1 MAQES
6 RLVVVIDSQNAERN
20 ARNLG
25 NELVS
30 IERKGEFASKS
41 MDSLSVATRALAG
54 HMAGLVTVGAAI
66 SKMDTYTGLQ
76 NRLKL
81 VTNNQAELNKA
92 TEDTF
97 QIAQKTYSAWDS
109 VLQVYQRFS
118 DNAKTLNLTMDDTA
132 RLTETVSKA
141 VAISGASAEAADA
154 ALVQFGQALAS
165 GTLRGEELNSV
176 MEQTPALAK
185 AIAKGM
191 GITVGE
197 LRSVAA
203 EGKITSQEIV
213 KALRNVQDEVDALFA
228 KTDITIGQSLTLLNN
243 EITKFVG
250 EAGKGSGAAQ
260 ALSGSIQLLAN
271 NLNLI
276 ADSAFAIGIGLM
288 TKAVLTKTVAVQ
300 ASIAASTKQVFATI
314 AERNANIA
322 AAKAEV
328 ESALA
333 EAQSTQVTLT
343 NIKATHAQIMAEIE
357 LEKVRL
363 KAQITEQ
370 GRTATIT
377 RMAQLGRLQAQV
389 ALEVAAAETAQ
400 SASSARLSA
409 ALTAQ
414 SVATSRLALAKS
426 ALMAIFSPMGLA
438 IAATAA
444 SFYLLS
450 SSSDEVKE
458 SLATQSD
465 SVSDLTD
472 KYIKLNTVQAL
483 TEGVRLRKEIE
494 QQNDAIDDASGAIK
508 RFAYIQKELFKLSGS
523 DYEDYQNAIKSI
535 ATGASDAGDLLKKM
549 ISSGRFSQTQIDKLI
564 EFSSAVAESKNKI
577 EQGNT
582 ALKLLNAT
590 SGQHVEVT
598 AESIKQLTIQTN
610 LTKVATQ
617 NFTDMK
623 TQMLDSLRA
632 QVEFIRLNGG
642 SEEQV
647 KSLNKVIQA
656 YSLNQISATD
666 AVSKFNS
673 TAKVPVDNI
682 KKLQEYA
689 IKTDQSKIALNQAN
703 AELKKQNDLRNEY
716 LKQHQTVLGAQQGE
730 TNELN
735 NQVAAQ
741 EKLNKLRDN
750 ANKDNLKNDFLIKN
764 TKAFGGGEKGLDK
777 ARAASE
783 FYTDNKIP
791 MTRSLTGQEYAIFE
805 AWYKKQK
812 EVKDLQE
819 SISESTRKQTKEVE
833 KQTKEAAKQAVL
845 LAGNDE
851 KSRNMLRVYLAF
863 RNAGLGDKQA
873 RVMTAQVGRETDF
886 RNEAMFGSH
895 KDANNGYTN
904 TGFLSWQKSRSTKL
918 MQSLQGQGV
927 LDKNGKIQQTQDALD
942 AMAKHAVQEAMTDK
956 SYSKSKAALL
966 NDDLDYRSLERI
978 VAKNLVGWDYDGK
991 KLGKAKA
998 SQHLAKQDS
1007 YYNQLSKIL
1016 GDNPEAVSKAIG
1028 DLSKLEDEAYKARA
1042 KTLEEVKQ
1050 LQATYDSETVARSK
1064 KREEEINK
1072 ATILGQSNLIPKIN
1086 ERYDAEDKLAQKQF
1100 DFEVNGYKWTEE
1112 QKLDYTYETN
1122 SLRLVAEGKLS
1133 EDQRKVA
1140 LDGLK
1145 LQKQQ
1150 ELGLLKLAQEQRLF
1164 QARLSLL
1171 SETQAMQE
1179 RYRLEREEIH
1189 KNTKLSIEERQ
1200 KLIALSKANQDK
1212 ETRDKVNNA
1221 VQNWGGIQADMN
1233 GTGEFFRQDQE
1244 RFSRLNAA
1252 NDLADSQFA
1261 ATDLNE
1267 QNSLDGLNAQF
1278 EAGLIK
1284 QQDYENQKTAII
1296 QAAQDQRNQIAAEH
1310 AKNVQDIEDKYQQD
1324 RLNTQIAF
1332 GGQMMGSLT
1341 SMFGS
1346 MFGEQSKAYKIM
1358 FAADKAYAIAAA
1370 GIAIQQNIAAA
1381 SKAGFPLNIPL
1392 IAGAVA
1398 QGASIIAN
1406 IRAIK
1411 DQGFADGGYTGSG
1424 RKYEPAGIVHKGEV
1438 VWSQEDIKRWGGVG
1452 LVENM
1457 RKSANPEAFINNHAI
1472 NNTSAENVF
1481 NRSFLSSK
1489 AFNDNQNISNI
1500 FNRPTRENQII
1511 VNAFKPSKDA
1521 ASRSEDVQSITN
1533 QYAGNNTSFSE
1544 VLDKSIQSS
1553 KSFNASKSII
1563 SSLSNSKVLN
1573 SNVSN
1578 STVQNAEKELL
1589 KEVSIFKDNGFA
1601 DGGYTGKGKKY
1612 EIAGA
1617 VHKGEIVW
1625 SQDDIK
1631 KWGGVDK
1638 VEQMRRATSPESFVS
1653 NYAQNHTTFESIL
1666 NRANQSSR
1674 IFNQSKE
1681 ISNIFN
1687 KSVQDDQI
1695 IYKGN
1700 GNVPTSAT
1708 SDLYHDGKVYF
1719 SSNGLVQDRSNLDDV
1734 QDFTLGRT
1742 SRPQAEI
1749 MPSIEPSTPTINFK
1763 IEVINQVSG
1772 ATVEAE
1778 QLDEQ
1783 TVRIIVTDELDK
1795 QLPRKV
1801 PKLVSDQI
1809 ANPNSTI
1816 SRSLT
1821 ENTTAR
1827 RNRT

>member
-1 MAQES
+1 
-6 RLVVVIDSQNAERN
+6 
-20 ARNLG
+20 
-25 NELVS
+25 

-54 HMAGLVTVGAAI
+54 HMAGLLTVGSAI

-81 VTNNQAELNKA
+81 VTNNQVELNKA

-97 QIAQKTYSAWDS
+97 RIAQKTYSAWDS

-213 KALRNVQDEVDALFA
+213 KALRNVESDVDALFA

-260 ALSGSIQLLAN
+260 VLAGSVQTLAS
-271 NLNLI
+271 NLDLI
-276 ADSAFAIGIGLM
+276 ADGALVVGIGYITRAILM
-288 TKAVLTKTVAVQ
+288 KSAAIKEGM
-300 ASIAASTKQVFATI
+300 ASTLASRLASVLNAQAEYAEAT
-314 AERNANIA
+314 AALN
-322 AAKAEV
+322 AAKAH
-328 ESALA
+328 LA
-333 EAQSTQVTLT
+333 NVRAT
-343 NIKATHAQIMAEIE
+343 N
-357 LEKVRL
+357 
-363 KAQITEQ
+363 
-370 GRTATIT
+370 
-377 RMAQLGRLQAQV
+377 
-389 ALEVAAAETAQ
+389 AETQ
-400 SASSARLSA
+400 
-409 ALTAQ
+409 
-414 SVATSRLALAKS
+414 AK
-426 ALMAIFSPMGLA
+426 FG
-438 IAATAA
+438 ATAA
-444 SFYLLS
+444 
-450 SSSDEVKE
+450 
-458 SLATQSD
+458 ATRYAQAQAA
-465 SVSDLTD
+465 VTAATNAQTAAQ
-472 KYIKLNTVQAL
+472 IKLNTATSIAGRLAKGAFGLIGGWAGVATLGVMGLAAAYSYFNNKAEEAKQKLAEQAKVAEKADEELKKL
-483 TEGVRLRKEIE
+483 TGNDKAKAVNDLTTAFNAQNKALEKSSRAVGSALIDIENYARGNREVEKISQEARTGTISYTEAIERLNKIKLPTDLYENLKK
-494 QQNDAIDDASGAIK
+494 QAAQYDDNASKASLS
-508 RFAYIQKELFKLSGS
+508 AEKLKLLRVEVKLGGN
-523 DYEDYQNAIKSI
+523 EAQNAAIQHQKQ
-535 ATGASDAGDLLKKM
+535 ADAL
-549 ISSGRFSQTQIDKLI
+549 
-564 EFSSAVAESKNKI
+564 
-577 EQGNT
+577 GNT
-582 ALKLLNAT
+582 ATEAEKAT
-590 SGQHVEVT
+590 KALQDYQAKQKDSVIDSIYKSGWLDKGYT
-598 AESIKQLTIQTN
+598 
-610 LTKVATQ
+610 VA
-617 NFTDMK
+617 
-623 TQMLDSLRA
+623 
-632 QVEFIRLNGG
+632 
-642 SEEQV
+642 
-647 KSLNKVIQA
+647 
-656 YSLNQISATD
+656 
-666 AVSKFNS
+666 
-673 TAKVPVDNI
+673 
-682 KKLQEYA
+682 
-689 IKTDQSKIALNQAN
+689 QAN
-703 AELKKQNDLRNEY
+703 AILELQKAKGMSAILSKDEIDSALRN
-716 LKQHQTVLGAQQGE
+716 LKIIEEQQE
-730 TNELN
+730 RED
-735 NQVAAQ
+735 
-741 EKLNKLRDN
+741 KL
-750 ANKDNLKNDFLIKN
+750 
-764 TKAFGGGEKGLDK
+764 T
-777 ARAASE
+777 
-783 FYTDNKIP
+783 
-791 MTRSLTGQEYAIFE
+791 E
-805 AWYKKQK
+805 AK
-812 EVKDLQE
+812 
-819 SISESTRKQTKEVE
+819 R

-845 LAGNDE
+845 LAGNNE
-851 KSRNMLRVYLAF
+851 RVRNMLRVYQSF

-978 VAKNLVGWDYDGK
+978 VAKNFVGWDYDGK

-1016 GDNPEAVSKAIG
+1016 GDNPEAASKAIG
-1028 DLSKLEDEAYKARA
+1028 DLSKFEDEAYKARA

-1050 LQATYDSETVARSK
+1050 LQATYESETVARSK

-1086 ERYDAEDKLAQKQF
+1086 ERYDAEDKLSQKQF

-1164 QARLSLL
+1164 QAKLFLL
-1171 SETQAMQE
+1171 SETEAMQE
-1179 RYRLEREEIH
+1179 RYRLEREEIA
-1189 KNTKLSIEERQ
+1189 KTVKDEGEKRKRL
-1200 KLIALSKANQDK
+1200 ALSRDQERLEALDRAAKAGQ
-1212 ETRDKVNNA
+1212 A
-1221 VQNWGGIQADMN
+1221 WGGIQADMN
-1233 GTGEFFRQDQE
+1233 GRGEFYRLDQE
-1244 RFSRLNAA
+1244 RSSRLSAA
-1252 NDLADSQFA
+1252 TNLLDSQQGVVN
-1261 ATDLNE
+1261 LNE
-1267 QNSLDGLNAQF
+1267 QNSIEALNAQF
-1278 EAGLIK
+1278 EQQLIS

-1424 RKYEPAGIVHKGEV
+1424 GKYEPAGIVHKGEV
-1438 VWSQEDIKRWGGVG
+1438 VWSQEDIRRWGGVG

-1457 RKSANPEAFINNHAI
+1457 RKSANPEAFINNHAQ
-1472 NNTSAENVF
+1472 NNTSIENVF

-1489 AFNDNQNISNI
+1489 AFNDNKSISNISN
-1500 FNRPTRENQII
+1500 
-1511 VNAFKPSKDA
+1511 
-1521 ASRSEDVQSITN
+1521 
-1533 QYAGNNTSFSE
+1533 
-1544 VLDKSIQSS
+1544 
-1553 KSFNASKSII
+1553 
-1563 SSLSNSKVLN
+1563 LSNSKVLN

>member
-1 MAQES
+1 MAQEA
-6 RLVVVIDSQNAERN
+6 RLVIVIDSER
-20 ARNLG
+20 AKRTAQDLSV
-25 NELVS
+25 ELDS
-30 IERKGEFASKS
+30 ITKKGDFASKS
-41 MDSLSVATRALAG
+41 MDRMSVATRALAG
-54 HMAGLVTVGAAI
+54 YMAGLLTVGSAI

-81 VTNNQAELNKA
+81 VTNNQVELNKA

-97 QIAQKTYSAWDS
+97 RIAQKTYSAWDS

-213 KALRNVQDEVDALFA
+213 KALKNVQDEVDALFA

-400 SASSARLSA
+400 SAASSRLSA

-549 ISSGRFSQTQIDKLI
+549 ISSGRFSQNQIDKLI

-590 SGQHVEVT
+590 SRQHVEVT

-673 TAKVPVDNI
+673 TAKIPAENI
-682 KKLQEYA
+682 KGLQDHA
-689 IKTDQSKIALNQAN
+689 TKTDQSKIALNQAN

-716 LKQHQTVLGAQQGE
+716 LKQHQTVLAAQQGE

-750 ANKDNLKNDFLIKN
+750 ANKDILKNDFLIKN

-791 MTRSLTGQEYAIFE
+791 MTRSLTSQEAAIFE

-812 EVKDLQE
+812 EAKDLQE
-819 SISESTRKQTKEVE
+819 SITESSRKQTKESE
-833 KQTKEAAKQAVL
+833 KKLKITQAELEVAKRSAALIESSGLGKYAESKGIPSSVIAGL
-845 LAGNDE
+845 LAQESQGIREAKSHTGAIGYFQTTSGYRKQNNMSVADSYDLE
-851 KSRNMLRVYLAF
+851 KSGKIVIDNIAKVYEKTGDLAQAILSH
-863 RNAGLGDKQA
+863 NAGEGGA
-873 RVMTAQVGRETDF
+873 RQFTKTGKVKGSAE
-886 RNEAMFGSH
+886 RNKEVSQ
-895 KDANNGYTN
+895 Y
-904 TGFLSWQKSRSTKL
+904 
-918 MQSLQGQGV
+918 
-927 LDKNGKIQQTQDALD
+927 
-942 AMAKHAVQEAMTDK
+942 
-956 SYSKSKAALL
+956 
-966 NDDLDYRSLERI
+966 
-978 VAKNLVGWDYDGK
+978 VAKVSRYSDIIAGGVGKGGLSDGDSDRAY
-991 KLGKAKA
+991 GK
-998 SQHLAKQDS
+998 Q
-1007 YYNQLSKIL
+1007 I
-1016 GDNPEAVSKAIG
+1016 
-1028 DLSKLEDEAYKARA
+1028 KAR
-1042 KTLEEVKQ
+1042 LELVKQ
-1050 LQATYDSETVARSK
+1050 GLNLQEQYEEEQAKRTKARN
-1064 KREEEINK
+1064 EEINL
-1072 ATILGQSNLIPKIN
+1072 AQQTGQTALIPKIK
-1086 ERYDAEDKLAQKQF
+1086 ERYKAQDELAKLQQ
-1100 DFEVNGYKWTEE
+1100 DFEVNGYKWTEK
-1112 QKLDYTYETN
+1112 QKLEYTYETN

-1140 LDGLK
+1140 LGGLE

-1164 QARLSLL
+1164 QAEQFMLGEMERIKKRYALEYDEISKITDLEERRRKMSAFQADFIRNGVGNPTIDQYDTSSQFL
-1171 SETQAMQE
+1171 KSTNYTKPKQTNMQVLDEDYAQTYQKLKDNLAAVLESEKASYQE
-1179 RYRLEREEIH
+1179 RLEA
-1189 KNTKLSIEERQ
+1189 ERVFKEARQ
-1200 KLIALSKANQDK
+1200 QMDNEYHLKAIDARKADHDSQLQLYSQMISSASS
-1212 ETRDKVNNA
+1212 T
-1221 VQNWGGIQADMN
+1221 WGGLTQIVKDAR
-1233 GTGEFFRQDQE
+1233 GEN
-1244 RFSRLNAA
+1244 SRSFKAMFIAQQSFAIASAIISAHL
-1252 NDLADSQFA
+1252 A
-1261 ATDLNE
+1261 ATQVAADATIPFFGAKIAASTAMLAMGYAN
-1267 QNSLDGLNAQF
+1267 
-1278 EAGLIK
+1278 AGLI
-1284 QQDYENQKTAII
+1284 A
-1296 QAAQDQRNQIAAEH
+1296 
-1310 AKNVQDIEDKYQQD
+1310 
-1324 RLNTQIAF
+1324 
-1332 GGQMMGSLT
+1332 GQT
-1341 SMFGS
+1341 
-1346 MFGEQSKAYKIM
+1346 I
-1358 FAADKAYAIAAA
+1358 
-1370 GIAIQQNIAAA
+1370 
-1381 SKAGFPLNIPL
+1381 AGF
-1392 IAGAVA
+1392 
-1398 QGASIIAN
+1398 S
-1406 IRAIK
+1406 
-1411 DQGFADGGYTGSG
+1411 DGGFTGSG
-1424 RKYEPAGIVHKGEV
+1424 GKYQPAGIVHKGEI

-1452 LVENM
+1452 LVEKM
-1457 RKSANPEAFINNHAI
+1457 RKSANPEAFLNN
-1472 NNTSAENVF
+1472 
-1481 NRSFLSSK
+1481 
-1489 AFNDNQNISNI
+1489 
-1500 FNRPTRENQII
+1500 
-1511 VNAFKPSKDA
+1511 
-1521 ASRSEDVQSITN
+1521 
-1533 QYAGNNTSFSE
+1533 
-1544 VLDKSIQSS
+1544 
-1553 KSFNASKSII
+1553 NAS
-1563 SSLSNSKVLN
+1563 
-1573 SNVSN
+1573 
-1578 STVQNAEKELL
+1578 
-1589 KEVSIFKDNGFA
+1589 A
-1601 DGGYTGKGKKY
+1601 DS
-1612 EIAGA
+1612 
-1617 VHKGEIVW
+1617 V
-1625 SQDDIK
+1625 
-1631 KWGGVDK
+1631 
-1638 VEQMRRATSPESFVS
+1638 MRRAMMSSSAFIESQKQ
-1653 NYAQNHTTFESIL
+1653 AD
-1666 NRANQSSR
+1666 
-1674 IFNQSKE
+1674 IFNQP
-1681 ISNIFN
+1681 
-1687 KSVQDDQI
+1687 VQDTQI

-1700 GNVPTSAT
+1700 RDTPKLASSAN
-1708 SDLYHDGKVYF
+1708 SDLFHDGKVYF
-1719 SSNGLVQDRSNLDDV
+1719 SSNGIVQDRSNLDDV

-1749 MPSIEPSTPTINFK
+1749 MPSIEQSSPTINFK
-1763 IEVINQVSG
+1763 IEVVNQVSG

-1778 QLDEQ
+1778 QLDEK

-1827 RNRT
+1827 RNR

>member
-1 MAQES
+1 
-6 RLVVVIDSQNAERN
+6 LVIVIDSER
-20 ARNLG
+20 AKRTAQDLSV
-25 NELVS
+25 ELDS
-30 IERKGEFASKS
+30 ITKKGDFASKS
-41 MDSLSVATRALAG
+41 MDRMSVATRALAG
-54 HMAGLVTVGAAI
+54 YMAGLLTVGSAI

-213 KALRNVQDEVDALFA
+213 KALKNVQDEVDALFA

-400 SASSARLSA
+400 SAASSRLSA

-549 ISSGRFSQTQIDKLI
+549 ISSGRFSQNQIDKLI

-590 SGQHVEVT
+590 SRQHVEVT

-673 TAKVPVDNI
+673 TAKIPAENI
-682 KKLQEYA
+682 KGLQDHA
-689 IKTDQSKIALNQAN
+689 TKTDQSKIALNQAN

-716 LKQHQTVLGAQQGE
+716 LKQHQTVLAAQQGE

-750 ANKDNLKNDFLIKN
+750 ANKDILKNDFLIKN

-791 MTRSLTGQEYAIFE
+791 MTRSLTSQEAAIFE

-812 EVKDLQE
+812 EAKDLQE
-819 SISESTRKQTKEVE
+819 SITESSRKQTKESE
-833 KQTKEAAKQAVL
+833 KKLKITQAELEVAKRSAALIESSGLGKYAESKGIPSSVIAGL
-845 LAGNDE
+845 LAQESQGIREAKSHTGAIGYFQTTSGYRKQNNMSVADSYDLE
-851 KSRNMLRVYLAF
+851 KSGKIVIDNIAKVYEKTGDLAQAILSH
-863 RNAGLGDKQA
+863 NAGEGGA
-873 RVMTAQVGRETDF
+873 RQFTKTGKVKGSAE
-886 RNEAMFGSH
+886 RNKEVSQ
-895 KDANNGYTN
+895 Y
-904 TGFLSWQKSRSTKL
+904 
-918 MQSLQGQGV
+918 
-927 LDKNGKIQQTQDALD
+927 
-942 AMAKHAVQEAMTDK
+942 
-956 SYSKSKAALL
+956 
-966 NDDLDYRSLERI
+966 
-978 VAKNLVGWDYDGK
+978 VAKVSRYSDIIAGGVGKGGLSDGDSDRAY
-991 KLGKAKA
+991 GK
-998 SQHLAKQDS
+998 Q
-1007 YYNQLSKIL
+1007 I
-1016 GDNPEAVSKAIG
+1016 
-1028 DLSKLEDEAYKARA
+1028 KAR
-1042 KTLEEVKQ
+1042 LELVKQ
-1050 LQATYDSETVARSK
+1050 GLNLQEQYEEEQAKRTKARN
-1064 KREEEINK
+1064 EEINL
-1072 ATILGQSNLIPKIN
+1072 AQQTGQTALIPKIK
-1086 ERYDAEDKLAQKQF
+1086 ERYKAQDELAKLQQ
-1100 DFEVNGYKWTEE
+1100 DFEVNGYKWTEK
-1112 QKLDYTYETN
+1112 QKLEYTYETN

-1140 LDGLK
+1140 LGGLE

-1164 QARLSLL
+1164 QAEQFMLGEMERIKKRYALEYDEISKITDLEERRRKMSAFQADFIRNGVGNPTIDQYDTSSQFL
-1171 SETQAMQE
+1171 KSTNYTKPKQTNMQVLDEDYAQTYQKLKDNLAAVLESEKASYQE
-1179 RYRLEREEIH
+1179 RLEA
-1189 KNTKLSIEERQ
+1189 ERVFKEARQ
-1200 KLIALSKANQDK
+1200 QMDNEYHLKAIDARKADHDSQLQLYSQMISSASS
-1212 ETRDKVNNA
+1212 T
-1221 VQNWGGIQADMN
+1221 WGGLTQIVKDAR
-1233 GTGEFFRQDQE
+1233 GEN
-1244 RFSRLNAA
+1244 SRSFKAMFIAQQSFAIASAIISAHL
-1252 NDLADSQFA
+1252 A
-1261 ATDLNE
+1261 ATQVAADATIPFFGAKIAASTAMLAMGYAN
-1267 QNSLDGLNAQF
+1267 
-1278 EAGLIK
+1278 AGLI
-1284 QQDYENQKTAII
+1284 A
-1296 QAAQDQRNQIAAEH
+1296 
-1310 AKNVQDIEDKYQQD
+1310 
-1324 RLNTQIAF
+1324 
-1332 GGQMMGSLT
+1332 GQT
-1341 SMFGS
+1341 
-1346 MFGEQSKAYKIM
+1346 I
-1358 FAADKAYAIAAA
+1358 
-1370 GIAIQQNIAAA
+1370 
-1381 SKAGFPLNIPL
+1381 AGF
-1392 IAGAVA
+1392 
-1398 QGASIIAN
+1398 S
-1406 IRAIK
+1406 
-1411 DQGFADGGYTGSG
+1411 DGGFTGSG
-1424 RKYEPAGIVHKGEV
+1424 GKYQPAGIVHKGEI

-1452 LVENM
+1452 LVEKM
-1457 RKSANPEAFINNHAI
+1457 RKSANPEAFLNN
-1472 NNTSAENVF
+1472 
-1481 NRSFLSSK
+1481 
-1489 AFNDNQNISNI
+1489 
-1500 FNRPTRENQII
+1500 
-1511 VNAFKPSKDA
+1511 
-1521 ASRSEDVQSITN
+1521 
-1533 QYAGNNTSFSE
+1533 
-1544 VLDKSIQSS
+1544 
-1553 KSFNASKSII
+1553 NAS
-1563 SSLSNSKVLN
+1563 
-1573 SNVSN
+1573 
-1578 STVQNAEKELL
+1578 
-1589 KEVSIFKDNGFA
+1589 A
-1601 DGGYTGKGKKY
+1601 DS
-1612 EIAGA
+1612 
-1617 VHKGEIVW
+1617 V
-1625 SQDDIK
+1625 
-1631 KWGGVDK
+1631 
-1638 VEQMRRATSPESFVS
+1638 MRRAMMSSSAFIESQKQ
-1653 NYAQNHTTFESIL
+1653 AD
-1666 NRANQSSR
+1666 
-1674 IFNQSKE
+1674 IFNQP
-1681 ISNIFN
+1681 
-1687 KSVQDDQI
+1687 VQDTQI

-1700 GNVPTSAT
+1700 GSVPTAASSAS
-1708 SDLYHDGKVYF
+1708 SDLFHDGKVYF

-1742 SRPQAEI
+1742 SRPKAEI
-1749 MPSIEPSTPTINFK
+1749 MPSIERASPTVNFK

-1783 TVRIIVTDELDK
+1783 TVRIIVKDELDK
-1795 QLPRKV
+1795 QLPRTV

-1809 ANPNSTI
+1809 GNPNSTI

-1827 RNRT
+1827 RNR

>member
-6 RLVVVIDSQNAERN
+6 RLVIVIDSQNAERN

-25 NELVS
+25 NELDS
-30 IERKGEFASKS
+30 IERKGDYASKS

-54 HMAGLVTVGAAI
+54 HMAGLLTVGSAI

-81 VTNNQAELNKA
+81 VTNNQVELNKA

-97 QIAQKTYSAWDS
+97 RIAQKTYSAWDS

-213 KALRNVQDEVDALFA
+213 KALKNVQDEVDALFA

-400 SASSARLSA
+400 SAASSRLSA

-549 ISSGRFSQTQIDKLI
+549 ISSGRFSQNQIDKLI

-590 SGQHVEVT
+590 SRQHVEVT

-673 TAKVPVDNI
+673 TAKIPAENI
-682 KKLQEYA
+682 KGLQDHA
-689 IKTDQSKIALNQAN
+689 TKTDQSKIALNQAN

-716 LKQHQTVLGAQQGE
+716 LKQHQTVLAAQQGE

-750 ANKDNLKNDFLIKN
+750 ANKDILKNDFLIKN

-791 MTRSLTGQEYAIFE
+791 MTRSLTSQEAAIFE

-812 EVKDLQE
+812 EAKDLQE
-819 SISESTRKQTKEVE
+819 SITESSRKQTKESE
-833 KQTKEAAKQAVL
+833 KKLKITQAELEVAKRSAALIESSGLGKYAESKGIPSSVIAGL
-845 LAGNDE
+845 LAQESQGIREAKSHTGAIGYFQTTSGYRKQNNMSVADSYDLE
-851 KSRNMLRVYLAF
+851 KSGKIVIDNIAKVYEKTGDLAQAILSH
-863 RNAGLGDKQA
+863 NAGEGGA
-873 RVMTAQVGRETDF
+873 RQFTKTGKVKGSAE
-886 RNEAMFGSH
+886 RNKEVSQ
-895 KDANNGYTN
+895 Y
-904 TGFLSWQKSRSTKL
+904 
-918 MQSLQGQGV
+918 
-927 LDKNGKIQQTQDALD
+927 
-942 AMAKHAVQEAMTDK
+942 
-956 SYSKSKAALL
+956 
-966 NDDLDYRSLERI
+966 
-978 VAKNLVGWDYDGK
+978 VAKVSRYSDIIAGGVGKGGLSDGDSDRAY
-991 KLGKAKA
+991 GK
-998 SQHLAKQDS
+998 Q
-1007 YYNQLSKIL
+1007 I
-1016 GDNPEAVSKAIG
+1016 
-1028 DLSKLEDEAYKARA
+1028 KAR
-1042 KTLEEVKQ
+1042 LELVKQ
-1050 LQATYDSETVARSK
+1050 GLNLQEQYEEEQAKRTKARN
-1064 KREEEINK
+1064 EEINL
-1072 ATILGQSNLIPKIN
+1072 AQQTGQTALIPKIK
-1086 ERYDAEDKLAQKQF
+1086 ERYKAQDELAKLQQ
-1100 DFEVNGYKWTEE
+1100 DFEVNGYKWTEK
-1112 QKLDYTYETN
+1112 QKLEYTYETN

-1140 LDGLK
+1140 LGGLE

-1164 QARLSLL
+1164 QAEQFMLGEMERIKKRYALEYDEISKITDLEERRRKMSAFQADFIRNGVGNPTIDQYDTSSQFL
-1171 SETQAMQE
+1171 KSTNYTKPKQTNMQVLDEDYAQTYQKLKDNLAAVLESEKASYQE
-1179 RYRLEREEIH
+1179 RLEA
-1189 KNTKLSIEERQ
+1189 ERVFKEARQ
-1200 KLIALSKANQDK
+1200 QMDNEYHLKAIDARKADHDSQLQLYSQMISSASS
-1212 ETRDKVNNA
+1212 T
-1221 VQNWGGIQADMN
+1221 WGGLTQIVKDAR
-1233 GTGEFFRQDQE
+1233 GEN
-1244 RFSRLNAA
+1244 SRSFKAMFIAQQSFAIASAIISAHL
-1252 NDLADSQFA
+1252 A
-1261 ATDLNE
+1261 ATQVAADATIPFFGAKIAASTAMLAMGYAN
-1267 QNSLDGLNAQF
+1267 
-1278 EAGLIK
+1278 AGLI
-1284 QQDYENQKTAII
+1284 A
-1296 QAAQDQRNQIAAEH
+1296 
-1310 AKNVQDIEDKYQQD
+1310 
-1324 RLNTQIAF
+1324 
-1332 GGQMMGSLT
+1332 GQT
-1341 SMFGS
+1341 
-1346 MFGEQSKAYKIM
+1346 I
-1358 FAADKAYAIAAA
+1358 
-1370 GIAIQQNIAAA
+1370 
-1381 SKAGFPLNIPL
+1381 AGF
-1392 IAGAVA
+1392 
-1398 QGASIIAN
+1398 S
-1406 IRAIK
+1406 
-1411 DQGFADGGYTGSG
+1411 DGGFTGSG
-1424 RKYEPAGIVHKGEV
+1424 GKYQPAGIVHKGEI

-1452 LVENM
+1452 LVEKM
-1457 RKSANPEAFINNHAI
+1457 RKSANPEAFLNN
-1472 NNTSAENVF
+1472 
-1481 NRSFLSSK
+1481 
-1489 AFNDNQNISNI
+1489 
-1500 FNRPTRENQII
+1500 
-1511 VNAFKPSKDA
+1511 
-1521 ASRSEDVQSITN
+1521 
-1533 QYAGNNTSFSE
+1533 
-1544 VLDKSIQSS
+1544 
-1553 KSFNASKSII
+1553 NAS
-1563 SSLSNSKVLN
+1563 
-1573 SNVSN
+1573 
-1578 STVQNAEKELL
+1578 
-1589 KEVSIFKDNGFA
+1589 A
-1601 DGGYTGKGKKY
+1601 DS
-1612 EIAGA
+1612 
-1617 VHKGEIVW
+1617 V
-1625 SQDDIK
+1625 
-1631 KWGGVDK
+1631 
-1638 VEQMRRATSPESFVS
+1638 MRRAMMSSSAFIESQKQ
-1653 NYAQNHTTFESIL
+1653 AD
-1666 NRANQSSR
+1666 
-1674 IFNQSKE
+1674 IFNQP
-1681 ISNIFN
+1681 
-1687 KSVQDDQI
+1687 VQDTQI

-1700 GNVPTSAT
+1700 GSVPTAASSAN
-1708 SDLYHDGKVYF
+1708 SDLFHDGKVYF
-1719 SSNGLVQDRSNLDDV
+1719 SSNGIVQDRSNLDDV

-1749 MPSIEPSTPTINFK
+1749 MPSIEQSSPTINFK
-1763 IEVINQVSG
+1763 IEVVNQVSG

-1778 QLDEQ
+1778 QLDEK

>member
-6 RLVVVIDSQNAERN
+6 RLVIVIDSQNAERN

-25 NELVS
+25 NELDS
-30 IERKGEFASKS
+30 IERKGDYASKS

-54 HMAGLVTVGAAI
+54 HMAGLLTVGSAI

-81 VTNNQAELNKA
+81 VTNNQVELNKA

-97 QIAQKTYSAWDS
+97 RIAQKTYSAWDS

-656 YSLNQISATD
+656 YSLNQITATD
-666 AVSKFNS
+666 AVDKFNS
-673 TAKVPVDNI
+673 TAKVPAENI
-682 KKLQEYA
+682 KGLQDYA
-689 IKTDQSKIALNQAN
+689 TKTDQSKLAMNQAN
-703 AELKKQNDLRNEY
+703 AELKRQNDLRDSY
-716 LKQHQTVLGAQQGE
+716 LKQHQSVLGARQGE
-730 TNELN
+730 TNEIN

-741 EKLNKLRDN
+741 QKLNELRDN

-783 FYTDNKIP
+783 FYTNNKIP
-791 MTRSLTGQEYAIFE
+791 MTRSLTNDEWKIFE
-805 AWYKKQK
+805 TWYKKQQ

-819 SISESTRKQTKEVE
+819 SITESSKKQAEEAKKKYEYTQAEQKLLAKANSDVSKSGLGAYAKSKGIPASMIAGLYMQESKAGTDLKSHTGALGPWQTTKDYRKDHEIPLSRNNDLVFVGKKVIDAIAKELE
-833 KQTKEAAKQAVL
+833 KTGSLEQAILSHNAGAGGAKQY
-845 LAGNDE
+845 
-851 KSRNMLRVYLAF
+851 M
-863 RNAGLGDKQA
+863 
-873 RVMTAQVGRETDF
+873 
-886 RNEAMFGSH
+886 
-895 KDANNGYTN
+895 
-904 TGFLSWQKSRSTKL
+904 
-918 MQSLQGQGV
+918 
-927 LDKNGKIQQTQDALD
+927 KNGKVAGN
-942 AMAKHAVQEAMTDK
+942 
-956 SYSKSKAALL
+956 AARQKEVSE
-966 NDDLDYRSLERI
+966 Y
-978 VAKNLVGWDYDGK
+978 YGK
-991 KLGKAKA
+991 
-998 SQHLAKQDS
+998 
-1007 YYNQLSKIL
+1007 
-1016 GDNPEAVSKAIG
+1016 VSKWAAWSSGGKIS
-1028 DLSKLEDEAYKARA
+1028 DDQDFNFDDFLEKKKKALEDA
-1042 KTLEEVKQ
+1042 KQ
-1050 LQATYDSETVARSK
+1050 LQITYDSEAVARSK

-1072 ATILGQSNLIPKIN
+1072 ATILGQSSLIPKIN
-1086 ERYDAEDKLAQKQF
+1086 ERFNAEDELAQKQF

-1133 EDQRKVA
+1133 EDQRKIA

-1150 ELGLLKLAQEQRLF
+1150 EKALMQLAQEQRLF
-1164 QARLSLL
+1164 QAEQFMMAEMERIKKRYALEYDEISKITDLEERRRRMGAFQADFIRNGVGSPSTDKYDTSGQFL
-1171 SETQAMQE
+1171 KSMNYVKPQQTNMQVLDGDYAQTYQKLKDNLNAVLESEKASYQE
-1179 RYRLEREEIH
+1179 RLEA
-1189 KNTKLSIEERQ
+1189 ERIFKEARQ
-1200 KLIALSKANQDK
+1200 QMDNEYHLKAIDARK
-1212 ETRDKVNNA
+1212 
-1221 VQNWGGIQADMN
+1221 AD
-1233 GTGEFFRQDQE
+1233 R
-1244 RFSRLNAA
+1244 
-1252 NDLADSQFA
+1252 DSQLQLYNQMLSSASSTWGNLTQIVKDARGENSRSYKAMFVAQQSFAIASAIISAHLA
-1261 ATDLNE
+1261 ATQVAADATIPFFGAKIAASTAILAMGYAN
-1267 QNSLDGLNAQF
+1267 
-1278 EAGLIK
+1278 AGLI
-1284 QQDYENQKTAII
+1284 A
-1296 QAAQDQRNQIAAEH
+1296 
-1310 AKNVQDIEDKYQQD
+1310 
-1324 RLNTQIAF
+1324 
-1332 GGQMMGSLT
+1332 GQT
-1341 SMFGS
+1341 
-1346 MFGEQSKAYKIM
+1346 I
-1358 FAADKAYAIAAA
+1358 
-1370 GIAIQQNIAAA
+1370 
-1381 SKAGFPLNIPL
+1381 AGF
-1392 IAGAVA
+1392 
-1398 QGASIIAN
+1398 S
-1406 IRAIK
+1406 
-1411 DQGFADGGYTGSG
+1411 DGGFTGSG
-1424 RKYEPAGIVHKGEV
+1424 SKYEAAGIVHKGEV

-1457 RKSANPEAFINNHAI
+1457 RKSASPEAFINNHAT
-1472 NNTSAENVF
+1472 NNTSAENIF

-1489 AFNDNQNISNI
+1489 AFNDSQSISNI
-1500 FNRPTRENQII
+1500 FNQPTRDDQII
-1511 VNAFKPSKDA
+1511 VKALKPSNST
-1521 ASRSEDVQSITN
+1521 ASKLGDVQNITN
-1533 QYAGNNTSFSE
+1533 QYAPNNSSFSK

-1553 KSFNASKSII
+1553 KSFSDSKSNI
-1563 SSLSNSKVLN
+1563 SNFSNSKILN
-1573 SNVSN
+1573 SSVSN
-1578 STVQNAEKELL
+1578 STVQNAQKELL
-1589 KEVSIFKDNGFA
+1589 KEVSIFRDSESLGPIVLDPTEGYAN
-1601 DGGYTGKGKKY
+1601 GGYTGKGKKY
-1612 EIAGA
+1612 DVAGA
-1617 VHKGEIVW
+1617 VHRNEIVW
-1625 SQDDIK
+1625 SQDDIRN
-1631 KWGGVDK
+1631 WGGVEK
-1638 VEQMRRATSPESFVS
+1638 VEQMRRAKSPDSFIS
-1653 NYAQNHTTFESIL
+1653 NYAQNNTSFESVM
-1666 NRANQSSR
+1666 NRANQSSKA
-1674 IFNQSKE
+1674 FNQNRD

-1687 KSVQDDQI
+1687 QPYQDDQI

-1700 GNVPTSAT
+1700 ASSTNPTTSAN
-1708 SDLYHDGKVYF
+1708 SDLFHDGKVYF

-1742 SRPQAEI
+1742 SRPQAEV
-1749 MPSIEPSTPTINFK
+1749 MPSIEPASPTINFK

-1783 TVRIIVTDELDK
+1783 TVRIIVKDELDK
-1795 QLPRKV
+1795 QLPRTV

-1827 RNRT
+1827 RNR

>member
-1 MAQES
+1 
-6 RLVVVIDSQNAERN
+6 
-20 ARNLG
+20 
-25 NELVS
+25 
-30 IERKGEFASKS
+30 
-41 MDSLSVATRALAG
+41 
-54 HMAGLVTVGAAI
+54 
-66 SKMDTYTGLQ
+66 
-76 NRLKL
+76 
-81 VTNNQAELNKA
+81 
-92 TEDTF
+92 
-97 QIAQKTYSAWDS
+97 
-109 VLQVYQRFS
+109 
-118 DNAKTLNLTMDDTA
+118 
-132 RLTETVSKA
+132 
-141 VAISGASAEAADA
+141 
-154 ALVQFGQALAS
+154 
-165 GTLRGEELNSV
+165 RGEELNSV

-213 KALRNVQDEVDALFA
+213 KALKNVQDEVDALFA

-400 SASSARLSA
+400 SAASSRLSA

-549 ISSGRFSQTQIDKLI
+549 ISSGRFSQNQIDKLI

-590 SGQHVEVT
+590 SRQHVEVT

-673 TAKVPVDNI
+673 TAKIPAENI
-682 KKLQEYA
+682 KGLQDHA
-689 IKTDQSKIALNQAN
+689 TKTDQSKIALNQAN

-716 LKQHQTVLGAQQGE
+716 LKQHQTVLAAQQGE

-750 ANKDNLKNDFLIKN
+750 ANKDILKNDFLIKN

-791 MTRSLTGQEYAIFE
+791 MTRSLTSQEAAIFE

-812 EVKDLQE
+812 EAKDLQE
-819 SISESTRKQTKEVE
+819 SITESSRKQTKESE
-833 KQTKEAAKQAVL
+833 KKLKITQAELEVAKRSAALIESSGLGKYAESKGIPSSVIAGL
-845 LAGNDE
+845 LAQESQGIREAKSHTGAIGYFQTTSGYRKQNNMSVADSYDLE
-851 KSRNMLRVYLAF
+851 KSGKIVIDNIAKVYEKTGDLAQAILSH
-863 RNAGLGDKQA
+863 NAGEGGA
-873 RVMTAQVGRETDF
+873 RQFTKTGKVKGSAE
-886 RNEAMFGSH
+886 RNKEVSQ
-895 KDANNGYTN
+895 Y
-904 TGFLSWQKSRSTKL
+904 
-918 MQSLQGQGV
+918 
-927 LDKNGKIQQTQDALD
+927 
-942 AMAKHAVQEAMTDK
+942 
-956 SYSKSKAALL
+956 
-966 NDDLDYRSLERI
+966 
-978 VAKNLVGWDYDGK
+978 VAKVSRYSDIIAGGVGKGGLSDGDSDRAY
-991 KLGKAKA
+991 GK
-998 SQHLAKQDS
+998 Q
-1007 YYNQLSKIL
+1007 I
-1016 GDNPEAVSKAIG
+1016 
-1028 DLSKLEDEAYKARA
+1028 KAR
-1042 KTLEEVKQ
+1042 LELVKQ
-1050 LQATYDSETVARSK
+1050 GLNLQEQYEEEQAKRTKARN
-1064 KREEEINK
+1064 EEINL
-1072 ATILGQSNLIPKIN
+1072 AQQTGQTALIPKIK
-1086 ERYDAEDKLAQKQF
+1086 ERYKAQDELAKLQQ
-1100 DFEVNGYKWTEE
+1100 DFEVNGYKWTEK
-1112 QKLDYTYETN
+1112 QKLEYTYETN

-1140 LDGLK
+1140 LGGLE

-1164 QARLSLL
+1164 QAEQFMLGEMERIKKRYALEYDEISKITDLEERRRKMSAFQADFIRNGVGNPTIDQYDTSSQFL
-1171 SETQAMQE
+1171 KSTNYTKPKQTNMQVLDEDYAQTYQKLKDNLAAVLESEKASYQE
-1179 RYRLEREEIH
+1179 RLEA
-1189 KNTKLSIEERQ
+1189 ERVFKEARQ
-1200 KLIALSKANQDK
+1200 QMDNEYHLKAIDARKADHDSQLQLYSQMISSASS
-1212 ETRDKVNNA
+1212 T
-1221 VQNWGGIQADMN
+1221 WGGLTQIVKDAR
-1233 GTGEFFRQDQE
+1233 GEN
-1244 RFSRLNAA
+1244 SRSFKAMFIAQQSFAIASAIISAHL
-1252 NDLADSQFA
+1252 A
-1261 ATDLNE
+1261 ATQVAADATIPFFGAKIAASTAMLAMGYAN
-1267 QNSLDGLNAQF
+1267 
-1278 EAGLIK
+1278 AGLI
-1284 QQDYENQKTAII
+1284 A
-1296 QAAQDQRNQIAAEH
+1296 
-1310 AKNVQDIEDKYQQD
+1310 
-1324 RLNTQIAF
+1324 
-1332 GGQMMGSLT
+1332 GQT
-1341 SMFGS
+1341 
-1346 MFGEQSKAYKIM
+1346 I
-1358 FAADKAYAIAAA
+1358 
-1370 GIAIQQNIAAA
+1370 
-1381 SKAGFPLNIPL
+1381 AGF
-1392 IAGAVA
+1392 
-1398 QGASIIAN
+1398 S
-1406 IRAIK
+1406 
-1411 DQGFADGGYTGSG
+1411 DGGFTGSG
-1424 RKYEPAGIVHKGEV
+1424 GKYQPAGIVHKGEI

-1452 LVENM
+1452 LVEKM
-1457 RKSANPEAFINNHAI
+1457 RKSANPEAFLNN
-1472 NNTSAENVF
+1472 
-1481 NRSFLSSK
+1481 
-1489 AFNDNQNISNI
+1489 
-1500 FNRPTRENQII
+1500 
-1511 VNAFKPSKDA
+1511 
-1521 ASRSEDVQSITN
+1521 
-1533 QYAGNNTSFSE
+1533 
-1544 VLDKSIQSS
+1544 
-1553 KSFNASKSII
+1553 NAS
-1563 SSLSNSKVLN
+1563 
-1573 SNVSN
+1573 
-1578 STVQNAEKELL
+1578 
-1589 KEVSIFKDNGFA
+1589 A
-1601 DGGYTGKGKKY
+1601 DS
-1612 EIAGA
+1612 
-1617 VHKGEIVW
+1617 V
-1625 SQDDIK
+1625 
-1631 KWGGVDK
+1631 
-1638 VEQMRRATSPESFVS
+1638 MRRAMMSSSAFIESQKQ
-1653 NYAQNHTTFESIL
+1653 AD
-1666 NRANQSSR
+1666 
-1674 IFNQSKE
+1674 IFNQP
-1681 ISNIFN
+1681 
-1687 KSVQDDQI
+1687 VQDTQI

-1700 GNVPTSAT
+1700 GSVPTAASSAS
-1708 SDLYHDGKVYF
+1708 SDLFHDGKVYF

-1742 SRPQAEI
+1742 SRPKAEI
-1749 MPSIEPSTPTINFK
+1749 MPSIERASPTVNFK

-1778 QLDEQ
+1778 Q
-1783 TVRIIVTDELDK
+1783 
-1795 QLPRKV
+1795 
-1801 PKLVSDQI
+1801 
-1809 ANPNSTI
+1809 
-1816 SRSLT
+1816 
-1821 ENTTAR
+1821 
-1827 RNRT
+1827 

>member
-6 RLVVVIDSQNAERN
+6 RLVIVIDSQNAERN

-25 NELVS
+25 NELDS
-30 IERKGEFASKS
+30 IERKGDYASKS
-41 MDSLSVATRALAG
+41 MDGLSVATRSLAG
-54 HMAGLVTVGAAI
+54 YMAGLVTVSSAI

-185 AIAKGM
+185 AIAQGM

-213 KALRNVQDEVDALFA
+213 KALKNVQNDVDALFA
-228 KTDITIGQSLTLLNN
+228 RTDITIGQSLTLLNN

-250 EAGKGSGAAQ
+250 EAGQGSGAAQ
-260 ALSGSIQLLAN
+260 ALSGSIQVLAENLESISYVAILGGTALLTKAIATQVSALNTKLGSLVANNAATQLQKQKSIESAKAALTEAEAHLAN
-271 NLNLI
+271 VRATN
-276 ADSAFAIGIGLM
+276 AETQAKYGASAASARYVLAANNVEKA
-288 TKAVLTKTVAVQ
+288 TKAVTAAQGKSASMASLVSGAWGLIGGPIGAITLGVTALAATYMYFSSKSAEATAKLKEQAEAAKLTKEEIKALNDEQRKEKLGDLAATINDQNKALEKQEIAVGSALINIQNYALGNAKVAEISNKARLGTISYTEAIEQ
-300 ASIAASTKQVFATI
+300 LKNQKIPSYLIDALLKQV
-314 AERNANIA
+314 NAYD
-322 AAKAEV
+322 E
-328 ESALA
+328 
-333 EAQSTQVTLT
+333 
-343 NIKATHAQIMAEIE
+343 
-357 LEKVRL
+357 
-363 KAQITEQ
+363 
-370 GRTATIT
+370 
-377 RMAQLGRLQAQV
+377 
-389 ALEVAAAETAQ
+389 AAETAAKTKQTYSLFGIEVTLAGNKAENAIVGVDKNTKSLNENEKAALAAKNAQKQYADSLADRKFEALVTKGLLAKGYSPEQVKQMVETASWARKSGVKVSNELYQIGLETLSIEEQNKKVIDAKNKALKESTNELSKQQKLTKRLVGISGQ
-400 SASSARLSA
+400 SGIGTGPHLDVRYGGSMSGQKVSNEHLARLQAGGKPLTSYKISSNYGPRQAPTKGASSFHKGIDFSMPEG
-409 ALTAQ
+409 TPITTN
-414 SVATSRLALAKS
+414 VAVKDIKTWYDSKGGGYVS
-426 ALMAIFSPMGLA
+426 EVIFEDG
-438 IAATAA
+438 
-444 SFYLLS
+444 
-450 SSSDEVKE
+450 
-458 SLATQSD
+458 
-465 SVSDLTD
+465 VS
-472 KYIKLNTVQAL
+472 
-483 TEGVRLRKEIE
+483 
-494 QQNDAIDDASGAIK
+494 
-508 RFAYIQKELFKLSGS
+508 
-523 DYEDYQNAIKSI
+523 
-535 ATGASDAGDLLKKM
+535 
-549 ISSGRFSQTQIDKLI
+549 
-564 EFSSAVAESKNKI
+564 
-577 EQGNT
+577 
-582 ALKLLNAT
+582 LKLLHQSPKMQSKVKGGASKGSDKAAGDIQSQLDRQLDAQRSLEN
-590 SGQHVEVT
+590 EVASEVQRIQNNLKVRLEDVDKAGFSPERT
-598 AESIKQLTIQTN
+598 AEIK
-610 LTKVATQ
+610 
-617 NFTDMK
+617 
-623 TQMLDSLRA
+623 
-632 QVEFIRLNGG
+632 
-642 SEEQV
+642 
-647 KSLNKVIQA
+647 
-656 YSLNQISATD
+656 
-666 AVSKFNS
+666 
-673 TAKVPVDNI
+673 
-682 KKLQEYA
+682 
-689 IKTDQSKIALNQAN
+689 
-703 AELKKQNDLRNEY
+703 AELQRRADND
-716 LKQHQTVLGAQQGE
+716 
-730 TNELN
+730 
-735 NQVAAQ
+735 VA
-741 EKLNKLRDN
+741 
-750 ANKDNLKNDFLIKN
+750 I
-764 TKAFGGGEKGLDK
+764 
-777 ARAASE
+777 
-783 FYTDNKIP
+783 
-791 MTRSLTGQEYAIFE
+791 
-805 AWYKKQK
+805 
-812 EVKDLQE
+812 
-819 SISESTRKQTKEVE
+819 
-833 KQTKEAAKQAVL
+833 AKQAI
-845 LAGNDE
+845 
-851 KSRNMLRVYLAF
+851 R
-863 RNAGLGDKQA
+863 
-873 RVMTAQVGRETDF
+873 
-886 RNEAMFGSH
+886 
-895 KDANNGYTN
+895 
-904 TGFLSWQKSRSTKL
+904 
-918 MQSLQGQGV
+918 
-927 LDKNGKIQQTQDALD
+927 
-942 AMAKHAVQEAMTDK
+942 
-956 SYSKSKAALL
+956 
-966 NDDLDYRSLERI
+966 
-978 VAKNLVGWDYDGK
+978 
-991 KLGKAKA
+991 
-998 SQHLAKQDS
+998 
-1007 YYNQLSKIL
+1007 
-1016 GDNPEAVSKAIG
+1016 
-1028 DLSKLEDEAYKARA
+1028 SKLEDYKEFR
-1042 KTLEEVKQ
+1042 K
-1050 LQATYDSETVARSK
+1050 
-1064 KREEEINK
+1064 
-1072 ATILGQSNLIPKIN
+1072 
-1086 ERYDAEDKLAQKQF
+1086 
-1100 DFEVNGYKWTEE
+1100 TEE
-1112 QKLDYTYETN
+1112 QLLEESFNRKKFNAAHDIE
-1122 SLRLVAEGKLS
+1122 LS
-1133 EDQRKVA
+1133 KSE
-1140 LDGLK
+1140 
-1145 LQKQQ
+1145 QKQAVELLNQHYQQ
-1150 ELGLLKLAQEQRLF
+1150 ELGLLKLVQEQRLF

-1179 RYRLEREEIH
+1179 RYRLEREEIL

-1200 KLIALSKANQDK
+1200 KLIALSKATQEK

-1233 GTGEFFRQDQE
+1233 GTSEFFRQDQE

-1296 QAAQDQRNQIAAEH
+1296 QAAQDQRNQIAAEY
-1310 AKNVQDIEDKYQQD
+1310 AQNAQDIEDKYHQD
-1324 RLNTQIAF
+1324 RLNAQIAL

-1381 SKAGFPLNIPL
+1381 SKAGFPLNLPL

-1424 RKYEPAGIVHKGEV
+1424 GKYEPAGIVHKGEV
-1438 VWSQEDIKRWGGVG
+1438 VWSQEDIRRWGGVG

-1500 FNRPTRENQII
+1500 FNQPTRENQII
-1511 VNAFKPSKDA
+1511 VKALKPSNEVVLQ
-1521 ASRSEDVQSITN
+1521 SGDVQNITN

-1553 KSFNASKSII
+1553 KSFNASKSIA

-1589 KEVSIFKDNGFA
+1589 KEVSILKDNGFA
-1601 DGGYTGKGKKY
+1601 DRGYTGKGKKY

-1638 VEQMRRATSPESFVS
+1638 VEHMRRATSPESFVS

-1708 SDLYHDGKVYF
+1708 SDLFHDGKVYF
-1719 SSNGLVQDRSNLDDV
+1719 SSNGLVQDRSNLEDV
-1734 QDFTLGRT
+1734 QDFTIGQAA
-1742 SRPQAEI
+1742 RPQAEI
-1749 MPSIEPSTPTINFK
+1749 MPSIEPSTPTINFN

-1772 ATVEAE
+1772 STVEAE

-1783 TVRIIVTDELDK
+1783 TVRIIVKDELDK
-1795 QLPRKV
+1795 QLPRTV

-1809 ANPNSTI
+1809 GNPNSTI

>member
-1 MAQES
+1 MAVFYYLEESQMAQEA
-6 RLVVVIDSQNAERN
+6 RLVIVIDSER
-20 ARNLG
+20 AKRTAQDLSV
-25 NELVS
+25 ELDS
-30 IERKGEFASKS
+30 ITKKGDFASKS
-41 MDSLSVATRALAG
+41 MDRMSVATRALAG
-54 HMAGLVTVGAAI
+54 YMAGLLTVGSAI

-81 VTNNQAELNKA
+81 VTNNQVELNKA

-97 QIAQKTYSAWDS
+97 RIAQKTYSAWDS

-213 KALRNVQDEVDALFA
+213 KALKNVQDEVDALFA

-400 SASSARLSA
+400 SAASSRLSA

-549 ISSGRFSQTQIDKLI
+549 ISSGRFSQNQIDKLI

-590 SGQHVEVT
+590 SRQHVEVT

-673 TAKVPVDNI
+673 TAKIPAENI
-682 KKLQEYA
+682 KGLQDHA
-689 IKTDQSKIALNQAN
+689 TKTDQSKIALNQAN

-716 LKQHQTVLGAQQGE
+716 LKQHQTVLAAQQGE

-750 ANKDNLKNDFLIKN
+750 ANKDILKNDFLIKN

-791 MTRSLTGQEYAIFE
+791 MTRSLTSQEAAIFE

-812 EVKDLQE
+812 EAKDLQE
-819 SISESTRKQTKEVE
+819 SITESSRKQTKESE
-833 KQTKEAAKQAVL
+833 KKLKITQAELEVAKRSAALIESSGLGKYAESKGIPSSVIAGL
-845 LAGNDE
+845 LAQESQGIREAKSHTGAIGYFQTTSGYRKQNNMSVADSYDLE
-851 KSRNMLRVYLAF
+851 KSGKIVIDNIAKVYEKTGDLAQAILSH
-863 RNAGLGDKQA
+863 NAGEGGA
-873 RVMTAQVGRETDF
+873 RQFTKTGKVKGSAE
-886 RNEAMFGSH
+886 RNKEVSQ
-895 KDANNGYTN
+895 Y
-904 TGFLSWQKSRSTKL
+904 
-918 MQSLQGQGV
+918 
-927 LDKNGKIQQTQDALD
+927 
-942 AMAKHAVQEAMTDK
+942 
-956 SYSKSKAALL
+956 
-966 NDDLDYRSLERI
+966 
-978 VAKNLVGWDYDGK
+978 VAKVSRYSDIIAGGVGKGGLSDGDSDRAY
-991 KLGKAKA
+991 GK
-998 SQHLAKQDS
+998 Q
-1007 YYNQLSKIL
+1007 I
-1016 GDNPEAVSKAIG
+1016 
-1028 DLSKLEDEAYKARA
+1028 KAR
-1042 KTLEEVKQ
+1042 LELVKQ
-1050 LQATYDSETVARSK
+1050 GLNLQEQYEEEQAKRTKARN
-1064 KREEEINK
+1064 EEINL
-1072 ATILGQSNLIPKIN
+1072 AQQTGQTALIPKIK
-1086 ERYDAEDKLAQKQF
+1086 ERYKAQDELAKLQQ
-1100 DFEVNGYKWTEE
+1100 DFEVNGYKWTEK
-1112 QKLDYTYETN
+1112 QKLEYTYETN

-1140 LDGLK
+1140 LGGLE

-1164 QARLSLL
+1164 QAEQFMLGEMERIKKRYALEYDEISKITDLEERRRKMSAFQADFIRNGVGNPTIDQYDTSSQFL
-1171 SETQAMQE
+1171 KSTNYTKPKQTNMQVLDEDYAQTYQKLKDNLAAVLESEKASYQE
-1179 RYRLEREEIH
+1179 RLGAERVFKEA
-1189 KNTKLSIEERQ
+1189 RQ
-1200 KLIALSKANQDK
+1200 QMDNEYHLKAIDARKADHDSQLQLYSQMISSASS
-1212 ETRDKVNNA
+1212 T
-1221 VQNWGGIQADMN
+1221 WGGLTQIVKDAR
-1233 GTGEFFRQDQE
+1233 GEN
-1244 RFSRLNAA
+1244 SRSFKAMFIAQQSFAIASAIISAHL
-1252 NDLADSQFA
+1252 A
-1261 ATDLNE
+1261 ATQVAADATIPFFGAKIAASTAMLAMGYAN
-1267 QNSLDGLNAQF
+1267 
-1278 EAGLIK
+1278 AGLI
-1284 QQDYENQKTAII
+1284 A
-1296 QAAQDQRNQIAAEH
+1296 
-1310 AKNVQDIEDKYQQD
+1310 
-1324 RLNTQIAF
+1324 
-1332 GGQMMGSLT
+1332 GQT
-1341 SMFGS
+1341 
-1346 MFGEQSKAYKIM
+1346 I
-1358 FAADKAYAIAAA
+1358 
-1370 GIAIQQNIAAA
+1370 
-1381 SKAGFPLNIPL
+1381 AGF
-1392 IAGAVA
+1392 
-1398 QGASIIAN
+1398 S
-1406 IRAIK
+1406 
-1411 DQGFADGGYTGSG
+1411 DGGFTGSG
-1424 RKYEPAGIVHKGEV
+1424 GKYQPAGIVHKGEI

-1452 LVENM
+1452 LVERM
-1457 RKSANPEAFINNHAI
+1457 RKSANPEAFLNN
-1472 NNTSAENVF
+1472 
-1481 NRSFLSSK
+1481 
-1489 AFNDNQNISNI
+1489 
-1500 FNRPTRENQII
+1500 
-1511 VNAFKPSKDA
+1511 
-1521 ASRSEDVQSITN
+1521 
-1533 QYAGNNTSFSE
+1533 
-1544 VLDKSIQSS
+1544 
-1553 KSFNASKSII
+1553 NASTDS
-1563 SSLSNSKVLN
+1563 V
-1573 SNVSN
+1573 
-1578 STVQNAEKELL
+1578 
-1589 KEVSIFKDNGFA
+1589 
-1601 DGGYTGKGKKY
+1601 
-1612 EIAGA
+1612 
-1617 VHKGEIVW
+1617 
-1625 SQDDIK
+1625 
-1631 KWGGVDK
+1631 
-1638 VEQMRRATSPESFVS
+1638 MRRAMMSSNAFIESQKQ
-1653 NYAQNHTTFESIL
+1653 AD
-1666 NRANQSSR
+1666 
-1674 IFNQSKE
+1674 IFNQP
-1681 ISNIFN
+1681 
-1687 KSVQDDQI
+1687 VQDTQI

-1700 GNVPTSAT
+1700 RDTPKLASSGN
-1708 SDLYHDGKVYF
+1708 SDLFHDGKVYF

-1734 QDFTLGRT
+1734 QDFTLGST

-1749 MPSIEPSTPTINFK
+1749 MPSIEPASPTINFK

-1783 TVRIIVTDELDK
+1783 TVRIIVKDELDK
-1795 QLPRKV
+1795 QLPRTV

-1827 RNRT
+1827 RNR

>member
-6 RLVVVIDSQNAERN
+6 RLVIVIDSQNAERN

-25 NELVS
+25 NELDS
-30 IERKGEFASKS
+30 IERKGDFATKS
-41 MDSLSVATRALAG
+41 MDALSVATRQLAG
-54 HMAGLVTVGAAI
+54 YMAGLVTVSAAI

-81 VTNNQAELNKA
+81 VTSSQVELNKA

-97 QIAQKTYSAWDS
+97 RIAQKTYSAWDS

-165 GTLRGEELNSV
+165 GILRGEELNSV

-590 SGQHVEVT
+590 SGQHVDVT

-666 AVSKFNS
+666 AVDKFNS
-673 TAKVPVDNI
+673 TAKVPAENI
-682 KKLQEYA
+682 KGLQDYA
-689 IKTDQSKIALNQAN
+689 TKTDQSKIALNQAN

-750 ANKDNLKNDFLIKN
+750 ANKDILKNDFLIKN

-791 MTRSLTGQEYAIFE
+791 MTRSLTSQEAAIFE

-819 SISESTRKQTKEVE
+819 SITESSRKQTKEVE
-833 KQTKEAAKQAVL
+833 KQTKESAKQAVL

-851 KSRNMLRVYLAF
+851 RVRNMLRVYLAF

-978 VAKNLVGWDYDGK
+978 VAKNFVGWDYDGK

-1016 GDNPEAVSKAIG
+1016 GDNPEAASKAIG
-1028 DLSKLEDEAYKARA
+1028 DLSKFEDEAYKARA

-1179 RYRLEREEIH
+1179 RYRLEREEIL

-1200 KLIALSKANQDK
+1200 KLIALSKATQEK

-1233 GTGEFFRQDQE
+1233 GTSEFFRQDQE

-1252 NDLADSQFA
+1252 NDLADSQYA
-1261 ATDLNE
+1261 ATDLDEKNG
-1267 QNSLDGLNAQF
+1267 LDNLNAQM

-1284 QQDYENQKTAII
+1284 QQDFENRKTAII
-1296 QAAQDQRNQIAAEH
+1296 QAAQDQRNQIAAEY
-1310 AKNVQDIEDKYQQD
+1310 AQNAQDIEDKYQQD

-1424 RKYEPAGIVHKGEV
+1424 GKYEPAGIVHKGEV
-1438 VWSQEDIKRWGGVG
+1438 VWSQEDIRRWGGVG

-1457 RKSANPEAFINNHAI
+1457 RKSANPEAFINNHAQ
-1472 NNTSAENVF
+1472 NNTSIENVF

-1489 AFNDNQNISNI
+1489 AFNDNKSISNISN
-1500 FNRPTRENQII
+1500 
-1511 VNAFKPSKDA
+1511 
-1521 ASRSEDVQSITN
+1521 
-1533 QYAGNNTSFSE
+1533 
-1544 VLDKSIQSS
+1544 
-1553 KSFNASKSII
+1553 
-1563 SSLSNSKVLN
+1563 LSNSKVLN

-1589 KEVSIFKDNGFA
+1589 KEVSIFKDNRFA

-1687 KSVQDDQI
+1687 QSVQDDQI